1 MAQYDVAR
9 VLYEADSRLTVDEI
23 GRKLDIRGGTIRFNL
38 KHLKKKGY
46 VTKDE
51 NTYKISSDKDESD
64 IENLKP
70 KTLDEM
76 L

>member
-1 MAQYDVAR
+1 MTQYDVAR
-9 VLYEADSRLTVDEI
+9 ILYEADSGLTVDEI
-23 GRKLDIRGGTIRFNL
+23 GRKLDITGGTIRFNL

-46 VTKDE
+46 VTK
-51 NTYKISSDKDESD
+51 NKKTYKISSDKDESD

-70 KTLDEM
+70 KTLDEI